1 MRPDST
7 QAWHHRRVNTRW
19 VDTHTHLN
27 RFDAAQGGEMLERAR
42 AEGVA
47 VIGVSTDVP
56 AAITLVATKGLAGVA
71 IGVHP
76 IHAGVSD
83 PAELADLAKHAKT
96 VVAIGEC
103 GFDTAGPAAEIQA
116 AAFEVQTEIARTNGL
131 PLILHIDGANA
142 WKQLLDRQAAID
154 GLTVVRHYFTG
165 DATEAAW
172 HAERGHYLSFGNP
185 LRRERALREIAL
197 TYPAERLLVETDS
210 YPLPERR
217 TEPRDVA
224 RIAETLALVRGWTF
238 EEASRRLLENTRRA
252 FPKLRL

>member
-1 MRPDST
+1 MKRDST

-19 VDTHTHLN
+19 VDTHTHMN
-27 RFDAAQGGEMLERAR
+27 RFDGAQGGEMLERAR

-83 PAELADLAKHAKT
+83 PAELADLARHAKN

-103 GFDTAGPAAEIQA
+103 GFDGAGPPADVQA
-116 AAFEVQTEIARTNGL
+116 AAFEIQTEIARTTGL

-142 WKQLLDRQAAID
+142 WEQLLDCEAALE
-154 GLTVVRHYFTG
+154 GLTVIRHYFTG
-165 DATEAAW
+165 GADEAEW
-172 HAERGHYLSFGNP
+172 HAAQGHYLSFGNP
-185 LRRERALREIAL
+185 LRRDPSLRDIAFA
-197 TYPAERLLVETDS
+197 YPAERLLVETDS
-210 YPLPERR
+210 YPLPDRR
-217 TEPRDVA
+217 TEPRDVV
-224 RIAETLALVRGWTF
+224 RVAETLALVRGWTF
-238 EEASRRLLENTRRA
+238 SEGSTRLLENTRRA
-252 FPKLRL
+252 FPRLRL